1 MCPQTNISLNDV
13 GSWAA
18 NKVVHPSLLLYVS
31 SDLWLLMLYMP
42 PHSARL
48 MTSVGGLPRRLN
60 FFVIL
65 ASCSAFDDTLLN
77 YVFLFFPC
85 FLKVA
90 VLLWQSN
97 AEFLSTALIESVRCK
112 GFDGLA
118 LLGRP

>member
-1 MCPQTNISLNDV
+1 MALDGIHAPSFCSLNDF
-13 GSWAA
+13 GWRAA
-18 NKVVHPSLLLYVS
+18 E
-31 SDLWLLMLYMP
+31 
-42 PHSARL
+42 
-48 MTSVGGLPRRLN
+48 TFN

-77 YVFLFFPC
+77 YVFLFLPC